1 MKTKLLPFIVLLA
14 LKIPLAQGQNRV
26 ALDLT
31 DSFVI
36 YSENVKDTFQIQ
48 VSLPG
53 NYNST
58 AHQYPVI
65 FLLDSERM
73 FGMAHN
79 IVHWL
84 KYSREIPDVIVVGIA
99 YTKNWW
105 QKRSRDYTP
114 VKDRAKTWG
123 EWPLAGGADNFILF
137 MQKELAPALK
147 RYRIDD
153 TNKSIVGLSFGGLFV
168 NYVLFSNP
176 DMFDNYLIICP
187 ALMWDYHFLFGLD
200 NQIITASNKSK
211 KVFTAVGSLDDKVK
225 IIEPW
230 VKMNRL
236 IAEEECPNLVW
247 NQRMY
252 DNYGHISVV
261 PIALTDGLKFLLNE

>member
-1 MKTKLLPFIVLLA
+1 MFFPIALAIFIQPVLY
-14 LKIPLAQGQNRV
+14 GQTMV
-26 ALDLT
+26 SLDNT
-31 DSFVI
+31 DFFTFHF
-36 YSENVKDTFQIQ
+36 ENVQDTFLIQ

-53 NYNST
+53 NYVNT
-58 AHQYPVI
+58 ANHYPVI

-99 YTKNWW
+99 YDKNWW

-114 VKDRAKTWG
+114 VKDRSKTCG
-123 EWPLAGGADNFILF
+123 AWPLAGGADNIILF
-137 MQKELAPALK
+137 LQEELAPELK

-153 TNKSIVGLSFGGLFV
+153 NNRSIIGLSFGGLFV
-168 NYVLFSNP
+168 NYALFSNP

-187 ALMWDYHFLFGLD
+187 ALIWDDHFLFRMD
-200 NQIITASNKSK
+200 NQLKAASNKRK

-225 IIEPW
+225 IIDPW
-230 VKMNRL
+230 ENMNSL
-236 IAEEECPNLVW
+236 IAEEKCPNLIW
-247 NQRMY
+247 KPRIY
-252 DNYGHISVV
+252 DDYGHISVIPV
-261 PIALTDGLKFLLNE
+261 ALTDGLKFLLNE